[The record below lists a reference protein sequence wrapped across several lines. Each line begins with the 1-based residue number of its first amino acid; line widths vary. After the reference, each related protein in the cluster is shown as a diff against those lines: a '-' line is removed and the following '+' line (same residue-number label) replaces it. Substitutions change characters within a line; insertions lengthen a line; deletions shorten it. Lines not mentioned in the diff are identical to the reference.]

1 MVLDIY
7 TSGEEG
13 DESSSDQPGIVL
25 IPKNYGTKTFLIMS
39 FASLLA
45 DMRTESIRYD
55 PWA

>member
-13 DESSSDQPGIVL
+13 NELLSDQPEIVL
-25 IPKNYGTKTFLIMS
+25 IPKNYGKKTFLIMS

-45 DMRTESIRYD
+45 IRYD